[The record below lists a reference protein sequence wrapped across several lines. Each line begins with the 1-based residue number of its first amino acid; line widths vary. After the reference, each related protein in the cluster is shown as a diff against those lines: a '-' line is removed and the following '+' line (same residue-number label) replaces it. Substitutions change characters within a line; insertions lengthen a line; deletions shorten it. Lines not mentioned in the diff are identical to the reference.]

1 VCCDSW
7 GRKESDMTERLTE
20 LKCVSINNYILKCI
34 TFCNQKTQTGCMDL
48 KDKTHLYAAYN
59 RLISH
64 VRTYIDKVKRQKKIF
79 HENGK
84 QQKAELAYLYL
95 TK

>member
-1 VCCDSW
+1 
-7 GRKESDMTERLTE
+7 
-20 LKCVSINNYILKCI
+20 
-34 TFCNQKTQTGCMDL
+34 MDL